1 MTKNITERNV
11 DELIE
16 YATNPRE
23 IGSDAVDKLAA
34 MIHEFGFRV
43 PIIAK
48 SDGLIVDGH
57 LRLLAAKKLGMTKV
71 PCLSA
76 DDMSD
81 SQIKAFRI
89 AVNKAAEFAAWD
101 DELLAVELQLLKDE
115 DFDMDVMGFEDGDID
130 ALIAE
135 FDSECTN
142 IEDAVEESFKFN
154 DTMTIRI
161 VFPESEMLEVQGLM
175 ENIVDRV
182 DGSKLFIDE

>member
-76 DDMSD
+76 DDMSE

-101 DELLAVELQLLKDE
+101 DELLAVELQLLKDD
-115 DFDMDVMGFEDGDID
+115 DFDMDLIGFDMDELDNMLGDVNFSAGELEDQGKLDELDPVWINCPHCGK
-130 ALIAE
+130 E
-135 FDSECTN
+135 FDSR
-142 IEDAVEESFKFN
+142 S
-154 DTMTIRI
+154 R
-161 VFPESEMLEVQGLM
+161 
-175 ENIVDRV
+175 
-182 DGSKLFIDE
+182 